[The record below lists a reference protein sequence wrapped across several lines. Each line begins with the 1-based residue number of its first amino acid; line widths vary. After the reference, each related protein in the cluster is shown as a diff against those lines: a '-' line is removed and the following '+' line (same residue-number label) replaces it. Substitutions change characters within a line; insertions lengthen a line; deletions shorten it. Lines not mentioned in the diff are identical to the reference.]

1 MADYDHTN
9 KGVAFFNDK
18 KEKDNQPDYR
28 GKGNFN
34 GVDFELALWARESK
48 DGKEYFSISFSK
60 PYVKQE
66 GGAWEQ
72 QRQKFAAKKDVAP
85 TDVEDEVDL
94 DEDFIKSI
102 PF

>member
-1 MADYDHTN
+1 MPDYNHEN

-18 KEKDNQPDYR
+18 KEKDNQPDYK

-34 GVDFELALWARESK
+34 GVDFELALWQRESK

-66 GGAWEQ
+66 GAWEQ
-72 QRQKFAAKKDVAP
+72 QRQKFAKKDEVVAEVP
-85 TDVEDEVDL
+85 DEVSL
-94 DEDFIKSI
+94 EDI

>member
-1 MADYDHTN
+1 MPDYNHEN

-18 KEKDNQPDYR
+18 KEKENQPDYR
-28 GKGNFN
+28 GKGNYN

-60 PYVKQE
+60 PYVKPE
-66 GGAWEQ
+66 GVAWEQ
-72 QRQKFAAKKDVAP
+72 QREKFAAKKDVAP
-85 TDVEDEVDL
+85 EEVPDEISLSD
-94 DEDFIKSI
+94 I